1 MLTSAACVLT
11 YAGRSLAQVDPPA
24 ARPAAAS
31 SVSICTLVLVRMRV
45 GRSRRT
51 CADICGLVAQV
62 DQLQHEAD
70 LQLQQ
75 LRREI
80 DQAIV
85 KGLQRSRHE

>member
-1 MLTSAACVLT
+1 MHVDELHVCGSYADVCCTCVDVC
-11 YAGRSLAQVDPPA
+11 GSFAQVDH
-24 ARPAAAS
+24 
-31 SVSICTLVLVRMRV
+31 
-45 GRSRRT
+45 
-51 CADICGLVAQV
+51 
-62 DQLQHEAD
+62 LQHEAD

>member
-1 MLTSAACVLT
+1 
-11 YAGRSLAQVDPPA
+11 
-24 ARPAAAS
+24 
-31 SVSICTLVLVRMRV
+31 MRV